1 MELDIS
7 VEEWLALFDDQNI
20 DSRYMTALL
29 QFYYMPGHRG
39 TCKAVAMKY
48 GVQANSLNSLI
59 TWVGRK
65 MQSMLNRFQVVSL
78 NGGNVY
84 WSIPNKSGRH
94 TDDGFEWT
102 LRDELC
108 EALRI
113 WLYRY
118 LANRYAKLRQEVS
131 FEDEAY
137 KWQLITDCQG
147 LDVIEVAD
155 RVRSENIIDTAR
167 DNGMIKLLLDKHK
180 RHYRNVLTQLM
191 DEGTPLNDRLR
202 RFKADIAVMV
212 GDDYSSKANDERTAA
227 ALLTCVRPSK
237 YAFYKNSFYQK
248 LCRYLGETSKSAGE
262 KYEHYLRLIQPLSQL
277 LHDDKILQKICRDEL
292 DEYVGSDLL
301 LAQDALWMLME
312 CEPSWLGFMK
322 QFINNDPYVFEEMK
336 TSSYENEIALLKANR
351 NLILTGAPGTGKT
364 YMAKAI
370 AEAMGADVGFVQF
383 HPSYDY
389 TDFVEGLRPCQGEAG
404 QVGFERRDGVFKK
417 FCKSAVLA
425 NVTTEEVAKDL
436 NSSPTVWKVS
446 LGGTGDNSV
455 RSDCMENG
463 YIRIGWVE
471 YGDVP
476 DFNEFEEFS
485 RGGKTILRA
494 FQSAM
499 QVGDIVLSCYSEK
512 EVDAIGVVTGNYE
525 YRKEGGHY
533 PRYRSVKWLVKGIKE
548 NIVEQNYG
556 KVMTQSSVYKLGIS
570 LESVMKILQ
579 TYAPTKES
587 TTSKQRFVFIIDEI
601 NRGNISK
608 IFGELFFSIDPGY
621 RGEKG
626 RVSTQYQNM
635 VEEGDVFKEGFYVP
649 DNVYIIGTMNDIDRS
664 VDSMDFAMRRRFA
677 WREVTAE
684 ESMQMLDGHADADEL
699 KARMQSLN
707 RKIELMPELGW
718 QYQIGAAYFL
728 KYEQYMDFEQLW
740 DYHLKGLLFEYLRG
754 ERRADEKLEEL
765 HNAYCLKT
773 DTTDVDN

>member
-1 MELDIS
+1 MMENRFTWIPIYKEL
-7 VEEWLALFDDQNI
+7 
-20 DSRYMTALL
+20 
-29 QFYYMPGHRG
+29 
-39 TCKAVAMKY
+39 
-48 GVQANSLNSLI
+48 ANSLL
-59 TWVGRK
+59 
-65 MQSMLNRFQVVSL
+65 Q
-78 NGGNVY
+78 Y
-84 WSIPNKSGRH
+84 
-94 TDDGFEWT
+94 
-102 LRDELC
+102 
-108 EALRI
+108 
-113 WLYRY
+113 
-118 LANRYAKLRQEVS
+118 
-131 FEDEAY
+131 
-137 KWQLITDCQG
+137 
-147 LDVIEVAD
+147 
-155 RVRSENIIDTAR
+155 R
-167 DNGMIKLLLDKHK
+167 DNRKELVEWI
-180 RHYRNVLTQLM
+180 
-191 DEGTPLNDRLR
+191 
-202 RFKADIAVMV
+202 
-212 GDDYSSKANDERTAA
+212 YSD
-227 ALLTCVRPSK
+227 
-237 YAFYKNSFYQK
+237 
-248 LCRYLGETSKSAGE
+248 LGE
-262 KYEHYLRLIQPLSQL
+262 I
-277 LHDDKILQKICRDEL
+277 
-292 DEYVGSDLL
+292 
-301 LAQDALWMLME
+301 
-312 CEPSWLGFMK
+312 
-322 QFINNDPYVFEEMK
+322 K
-336 TSSYENEIALLKANR
+336 TSSRQSCVSYLKDVEKQKVKDIDPFSVFAIFNRGITNEKRIEILSCFKRWFKLKSELPTEFDGVPVVNNMHSFFFTWDRNFSKVNDELWSLFEHAVTDLDIKEPLDKALHYERPFVMLTMGLYWINPEEFLSLDSRNVSLLENYRFPADHKGWSAEDYLQTTQEMKRSLGSEALPFHSFPAISYNAWIHSINRQQDIRDNSGVSTYRKYDEITTLLKANR

-404 QVGFERRDGVFKK
+404 QVGFERRDGVFKA
-417 FCKSAVLA
+417 FCKRAFLS
-425 NVTTEEVAKDL
+425 NVATEEVAKDL
-436 NSSPTVWKVS
+436 NSSPTIWKVS
-446 LGGTGDNSV
+446 LGGAGDNSV

-463 YIRIGWVE
+463 VIRIGWEE

-512 EVDAIGVVTGNYE
+512 EIDAIGVVTGNYE
-525 YRKEGGHY
+525 YRKEGGRY

-608 IFGELFFSIDPGY
+608 IFGELFFSIEPGY
-621 RGEKG
+621 RGERG